1 MVAAS
6 ILPVA
11 IHGGEL
17 YFLFGK
23 ENPMEDSAKGF
34 SDFGGRVEPGET
46 IYQAALREGSEE
58 TTGFLGNSKQLKA
71 HIKKM
76 GGPFVLTHN
85 KYHVHIFWMDYD
97 AKLPTYYNNNHQF
110 LWSKMDHQI
119 LAETKLF
126 EKIEME
132 WFRLDDMRSRRSE
145 FREFYRE
152 ILDLFIEK
160 QAEIRAFLET
170 HNNKKRRNRRTRKT
184 LSV

>member
-1 MVAAS
+1 
-6 ILPVA
+6 
-11 IHGGEL
+11 
-17 YFLFGK
+17 
-23 ENPMEDSAKGF
+23 ME
-34 SDFGGRVEPGET
+34 
-46 IYQAALREGSEE
+46 
-58 TTGFLGNSKQLKA
+58 
-71 HIKKM
+71 
-76 GGPFVLTHN
+76 
-85 KYHVHIFWMDYD
+85 YD